1 VGDGAH
7 VTALAGGC
15 GDGVDIVLCAGR
27 VDAIASAIMP
37 APERGTPETGRGRRS
52 AGGGSGDR
60 GRSGRRSRF
69 CFARRSGSFIL
80 FGPRSNE
87 SSFSSSSCAFA
98 GSVAD
103 SLAAA
108 AAERARAT
116 AGDPGVISGTDT
128 VPARAKKVFDE
139 KPEEA
144 VAAAAPAAAAVA
156 GRTRGGPPPVGLPP

>member
-1 VGDGAH
+1 
-7 VTALAGGC
+7 
-15 GDGVDIVLCAGR
+15 
-27 VDAIASAIMP
+27 M
-37 APERGTPETGRGRRS
+37 
-52 AGGGSGDR
+52 
-60 GRSGRRSRF
+60 
-69 CFARRSGSFIL
+69 
-80 FGPRSNE
+80 
-87 SSFSSSSCAFA
+87 
-98 GSVAD
+98 AD